1 MDDKQCLN
9 HCLIVLW
16 FWLCRAMFTI
26 GDSCAG
32 RGEDVRH
39 LTLPDM
45 FPLPYKKNNRVGP
58 CDFMP
63 LYFVRNAGKTV
74 SKAERVQFQAM
85 ARACNWLV
93 CQLAVFHCTFSCLR
107 ILGRKGHCL
116 MSEMEKQLGELSLKM
131 IKEIIVV
138 ENILMQRMTTLY
150 FFGVGVVVLQM
161 LFSIRNFN

>member
-45 FPLPYKKNNRVGP
+45 FPLPYKKSNRVGP

-74 SKAERVQFQAM
+74 SKPERVQFQAM
-85 ARACNWLV
+85 ARARNWLV
-93 CQLAVFHCTFSCLR
+93 CPIGSLSLHFF
-107 ILGRKGHCL
+107 
-116 MSEMEKQLGELSLKM
+116 MSENTGQK
-131 IKEIIVV
+131 
-138 ENILMQRMTTLY
+138 RTLPDVRD
-150 FFGVGVVVLQM
+150 GKAAW
-161 LFSIRNFN
+161 